1 VAPAATGF
9 GNSGLGIVQGPGQV
23 NFDVSVIKNTRLTE
37 RQTLQ
42 FRAEFF
48 NIANHPVFG
57 NPGVARDTT
66 NLFGVINSQG
76 GIRA

>member
-1 VAPAATGF
+1 
-9 GNSGLGIVQGPGQV
+9 V
-23 NFDVSVIKNTRLTE
+23 NFDVSLIKDTHLTE

-57 NPGVARDTT
+57 NPGVAKNST
-66 NLFGVINSQG
+66 NLFGVINTTVGNPRLIQFALKYSF
-76 GIRA
+76 